1 MTISFGRSFALF
13 ASAGLVFAQF
23 GCESD
28 SPPSS
33 GPTAKIIENRPVE
46 QPVAPPQPVASPQP
60 VVPPEGYSITVD
72 ATAQGSAVELA
83 IKTNIWG
90 VIEVMAGVDLKGQ
103 AADDVY
109 IGKHDRVRIIDG
121 TASVSI
127 DVSDLPTG
135 EYEATVGFYPR
146 WGFQDE
152 VSRSTGI
159 TDELRAS
166 QDISFEGSGESA
178 SETQF
183 RKSSQKWVMGNV
195 VQGTAWRESVWKDR
209 FGGFEE
215 LPVERYNPQI
225 IHAYYFT
232 RIDMTIF
239 VNTRKGTISHFR
251 KGRANQ

>member
-46 QPVAPPQPVASPQP
+46 QPVASPQP

-109 IGKHDRVRIIDG
+109 IGKHDRV
-121 TASVSI
+121 
-127 DVSDLPTG
+127 
-135 EYEATVGFYPR
+135 
-146 WGFQDE
+146 
-152 VSRSTGI
+152 
-159 TDELRAS
+159 
-166 QDISFEGSGESA
+166 
-178 SETQF
+178 
-183 RKSSQKWVMGNV
+183 
-195 VQGTAWRESVWKDR
+195 
-209 FGGFEE
+209 
-215 LPVERYNPQI
+215 
-225 IHAYYFT
+225 
-232 RIDMTIF
+232 
-239 VNTRKGTISHFR
+239 
-251 KGRANQ
+251 